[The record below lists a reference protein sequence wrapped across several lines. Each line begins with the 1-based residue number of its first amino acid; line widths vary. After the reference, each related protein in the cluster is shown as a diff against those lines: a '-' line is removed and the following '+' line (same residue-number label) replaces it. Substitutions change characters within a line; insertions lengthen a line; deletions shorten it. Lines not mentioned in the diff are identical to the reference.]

1 MNLRNLRINFF
12 EDFSELGPINPGK
25 NSERMESLK
34 TEAKV
39 RDREGAIAT
48 RRLRQGYGEP
58 RRLGAL
64 PNPCHSRNPWLS
76 ASKKT

>member
-12 EDFSELGPINPGK
+12 ENFSELGPINPGK

-39 RDREGAIAT
+39 RDREGAIASA
-48 RRLRQGYGEP
+48 RHLRQGYGEP
-58 RRLGAL
+58 RRRGA
-64 PNPCHSRNPWLS
+64 PQSV
-76 ASKKT
+76 